1 MSALVALLTGIV
13 PVALVASPSIYLVP
27 VGESRV
33 YRLARP
39 ITRVAVGNPEV
50 ADYIILNPSELY
62 LLGKKTGA
70 TNLIVWDQKG
80 TFTSTPLQVSR
91 NSNPIEVMLKFVLPK
106 ENDIHIFAW
115 GPALVLAGTV
125 SDALAAETVYR
136 LVKAY
141 LGDTVPGTNP
151 ESTLTNSVSAP
162 ASAVFASRSSMANSA
177 SALGSAASAS
187 IPDVANSAPTSAA
200 SANIPGVVNLLKVR
214 DSQQVRLEVVIAEV
228 SKSYIE
234 TLGLSLTKGLG
245 NSQGSL
251 MTGFVSSATLNLFL
265 KTRNIPNSTVADG
278 INGLQVEAQR
288 NNNLIKILAEPTIVA
303 LSGQEGNFLVGG
315 KIYTPNVASNGAIDY
330 VERTYGV
337 GLRFTPTVLDG
348 GRILLKVAPEV
359 SELNTLPITVGTNT
373 LPSFK
378 TSSASTTVQMKEGE
392 NLVIGGLLREKLTEE
407 ITRVPLLGDIPLL
420 GALFRHTSKNSETTE
435 LMVIVRPTLVKAS
448 ATMPELPT
456 DRFVPP
462 TQKELFLDGKLQGSK
477 VK

>member
-1 MSALVALLTGIV
+1 MALLTGIV

-151 ESTLTNSVSAP
+151 ESTLTNNASTTGSA
-162 ASAVFASRSSMANSA
+162 ATAGAYGLANSL
-177 SALGSAASAS
+177 SALGSAATAS
-187 IPDVANSAPTSAA
+187 MPGKANSVPA
-200 SANIPGVVNLLKVR
+200 
-214 DSQQVRLEVVIAEV
+214 
-228 SKSYIE
+228 
-234 TLGLSLTKGLG
+234 
-245 NSQGSL
+245 
-251 MTGFVSSATLNLFL
+251 SSAPARQL
-265 KTRNIPNSTVADG
+265 
-278 INGLQVEAQR
+278 
-288 NNNLIKILAEPTIVA
+288 
-303 LSGQEGNFLVGG
+303 
-315 KIYTPNVASNGAIDY
+315 
-330 VERTYGV
+330 
-337 GLRFTPTVLDG
+337 
-348 GRILLKVAPEV
+348 
-359 SELNTLPITVGTNT
+359 
-373 LPSFK
+373 
-378 TSSASTTVQMKEGE
+378 
-392 NLVIGGLLREKLTEE
+392 
-407 ITRVPLLGDIPLL
+407 
-420 GALFRHTSKNSETTE
+420 
-435 LMVIVRPTLVKAS
+435 
-448 ATMPELPT
+448 
-456 DRFVPP
+456 
-462 TQKELFLDGKLQGSK
+462 
-477 VK
+477 